1 MKTKHI
7 LTLTAAV
14 ATVLLMNG
22 CRSSKKEIKPKEY
35 TSVPL
40 YMAGQEIPGADQEK
54 YLYNGS
60 VKMYSVGRL
69 VDPGTGTMREA
80 GTVYRIESAPKWNL
94 IPQYDANPESF
105 ARKKI
110 QEQYADS
117 AAGQVRQSLAL
128 SREIRQEQADTKDEL
143 ARLEE
148 KYRQIR
154 EAESELREQIRKN
167 NEDSKIAVENMKL
180 MQQYIRKLE
189 NSMEDLKIR
198 NFGGRK

>member
-1 MKTKHI
+1 MKTVHAI
-7 LTLTAAV
+7 PSVICASAMMFLA
-14 ATVLLMNG
+14 G
-22 CRSSKKEIKPKEY
+22 CKSKEIKPKEY
-35 TSVPL
+35 TQVPL
-40 YMAGQEIPGADQEK
+40 YMAGQEIPGDDQEK
-54 YLYNGS
+54 YLYNPS

-69 VDPGTGTMREA
+69 VDTDSGVMREA

-105 ARKKI
+105 ARKNF

-117 AAGQVRQSLAL
+117 AAGQVSQSLTL

-167 NEDSKIAVENMKL
+167 NEDSKIAIENMKL

>member
-1 MKTKHI
+1 MKTVHMI
-7 LTLTAAV
+7 PSVICVSAMMFLA
-14 ATVLLMNG
+14 G
-22 CRSSKKEIKPKEY
+22 CQSSKEVKPKEF
-35 TSVPL
+35 TAVPL
-40 YMAGQEIPGADQEK
+40 YMAGQEIPGDDQEK
-54 YLYNGS
+54 YLYNPS

-69 VDPGTGTMREA
+69 VDSDSGVMREA
-80 GTVYRIESAPKWNL
+80 GTIYRIETAPKWNL

-105 ARKKI
+105 ARKKY

-148 KYRQIR
+148 NCRKMR
-154 EAESELREQIRKN
+154 EADAELRELIRKN
-167 NEDSKIAVENMKL
+167 NEDSKIAIENMKL

-189 NSMEDLKIR
+189 SSIEDLKIR